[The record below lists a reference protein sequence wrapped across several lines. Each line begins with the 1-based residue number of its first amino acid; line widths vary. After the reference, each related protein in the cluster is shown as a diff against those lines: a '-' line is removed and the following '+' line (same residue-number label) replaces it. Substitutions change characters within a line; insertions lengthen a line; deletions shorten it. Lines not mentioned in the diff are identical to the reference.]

1 MIAIYDFASMRSF
14 VIIFLEKTI
23 CQGHKK
29 SLPVGAGFLKIELG
43 FPSGG
48 DGAEDWRDQS
58 MREDQWM
65 AQAPVRLP
73 PALQECRP

>member
-43 FPSGG
+43 YPSGG
-48 DGAEDWRDQS
+48 GAKDR
-58 MREDQWM
+58 
-65 AQAPVRLP
+65 
-73 PALQECRP
+73 